1 MKKKKYLVKIEFH
14 DSVKYLNSDSEL
26 SGCNTLFADLEE
38 SQRRI
43 EVFCKRFNEQKIEE
57 ICNFHEWNRENIKVK
72 TLKTIYDPEW
82 ISVMFSYE
90 SKNGSAPL
98 YMFKYMIIEKS

>member
-57 ICNFHEWNRENIKVK
+57 ICNFNGWNRENIKVK
-72 TLKTIYDPEW
+72 TSKTIYDPEW
-82 ISVMFSYE
+82 ISVIFSKE

-98 YMFKYMIIEKS
+98 YMFKYMIIEKP